1 MLRDAS
7 SCRVSASAGGVTY
20 ARRLGIF
27 SATMAVIGGIIGSGV
42 FLGPEVVAARV
53 GSAGLTLAAWIAGGI
68 IALAGAL
75 TFGELG
81 ARRPRAGGGYVYLR
95 EAFGPLPAFLYGW
108 ALLLVI
114 ATGATAAV
122 AVTFASYAVPLLGL
136 SPSARLPLAIGAI
149 VVVSAVNYVGVRPAA
164 VTQNVF
170 TVLKLAALA
179 ALIVAGLW
187 FSPSTAFHRP
197 PPPSTA
203 PVGVWAVGVALGAAL
218 VPVLFAYGG
227 WQQTNFIAEELV
239 APERDLPRALVLG
252 VVGVVAVYLLVNVAY
267 LRVLGAAGLAAST
280 APAADVMA
288 RVVGPGGTRLISAG
302 IAVSTFGFLNL
313 VILVTPRVFQA
324 MAADGLFLTRLAA
337 LHPTYRTPAG
347 AIVFMGA
354 WSIVLALSGT
364 YGQLLDYVVFGDW
377 IFFGLTGA
385 SLFIYRARD
394 LTPPPGPHPL
404 APPLRNAERGKGG
417 EVGFRVPAYP
427 WTAALFVLAAAY
439 VVASSAIANPRNA
452 LIGTALL
459 ALGVP
464 VYLAQKRGRAPLD
477 DSTSGGHI

>member
-203 PVGVWAVGVALGAAL
+203 PVGMWAVGVALGAAL

-313 VILVTPRVFQA
+313 VILVTPRVFQT

-337 LHPTYRTPAG
+337 LHPIYRTPAG

-394 LTPPPGPHPL
+394 W
-404 APPLRNAERGKGG
+404 GG
-417 EVGFRVPAYP
+417 VGFRVPAYP

-459 ALGVP
+459 GLGVP

>member
-1 MLRDAS
+1 MFRGIMTQPS
-7 SCRVSASAGGVTY
+7 QPRITY

-27 SATMAVIGGIIGSGV
+27 SASMAMIGGIIGSGV
-42 FLGPEVVAARV
+42 FLGPQIVAARV
-53 GSAGLTLAAWIAGGI
+53 GGADLTLVAWVVGGV
-68 IALAGAL
+68 IALAGAFC
-75 TFGELG
+75 FGELG

-136 SPSARLPLAIGAI
+136 SPSASLPLAIGAI
-149 VVVSAVNYVGVRPAA
+149 VLVSAVNYVGVKPAA

-203 PVGVWAVGVALGAAL
+203 PVGMWGVGVALGAAL

-267 LRVLGAAGLAAST
+267 LRVLGAAGVAAGT
-280 APAADVMA
+280 GPAAA
-288 RVVGPGGTRLISAG
+288 RGGPGGRPG
-302 IAVSTFGFLNL
+302 
-313 VILVTPRVFQA
+313 
-324 MAADGLFLTRLAA
+324 
-337 LHPTYRTPAG
+337 
-347 AIVFMGA
+347 
-354 WSIVLALSGT
+354 GT
-364 YGQLLDYVVFGDW
+364 
-377 IFFGLTGA
+377 
-385 SLFIYRARD
+385 
-394 LTPPPGPHPL
+394 GP
-404 APPLRNAERGKGG
+404 
-417 EVGFRVPAYP
+417 
-427 WTAALFVLAAAY
+427 
-439 VVASSAIANPRNA
+439 
-452 LIGTALL
+452 
-459 ALGVP
+459 
-464 VYLAQKRGRAPLD
+464 GRAWACAP
-477 DSTSGGHI
+477 